1 MNDSEQDRGKREQ
14 EVYERE
20 QEMTALYR
28 QTLKAIRE
36 DAEEAVARA
45 VRSATPAPADWEGI
59 VRRVVREEMASAAPP
74 GTGGPVSASQGDA
87 DAKGNIGASGDAGAQ
102 GDAATQGNAGT
113 KGDAAAQ
120 VKAGSRPWPTWAAAV
135 VGALTAV
142 ALVGAGWF
150 AGRQW
155 GPWPDRAGGG
165 GDGAPGGVGD
175 PAVPLVDTL
184 GAVLPDSLAVPDSLA
199 QSDSLS
205 LSDSLAQSDSLG
217 PADSVGLA
225 ADSSQVPETDSASD
239 AGPDSS
245 GVEIRPEDVP

>member
-36 DAEEAVARA
+36 DTEEAVARA

-74 GTGGPVSASQGDA
+74 GTGGPVSASHGDA
-87 DAKGNIGASGDAGAQ
+87 GAKGNIGASGDAGAQ
-102 GDAATQGNAGT
+102 GDAATDAGT
-113 KGDAAAQ
+113 KGNAATQ
-120 VKAGSRPWPTWAAAV
+120 GKAGSRPWPPWAAAV

-142 ALVGAGWF
+142 TLVGAGWF

-155 GPWPDRAGGG
+155 GPWPDRA
-165 GDGAPGGVGD
+165 AGVGT
-175 PAVPLVDTL
+175 VP
-184 GAVLPDSLAVPDSLA
+184 PDSLGVPDSLPP
-199 QSDSLS
+199 
-205 LSDSLAQSDSLG
+205 SDSLAQSDSLAR
-217 PADSVGLA
+217 ADSLGVGI
-225 ADSSQVPETDSASD
+225 DSSQVLETDSASDAGPSD

>member
-74 GTGGPVSASQGDA
+74 GTGGPVSASHGDA
-87 DAKGNIGASGDAGAQ
+87 GAKGNIGASGDAGAQ
-102 GDAATQGNAGT
+102 GDAAAQG
-113 KGDAAAQ
+113 
-120 VKAGSRPWPTWAAAV
+120 KAGSRPWPTWAAAV

-142 ALVGAGWF
+142 TLVGAGWF

-155 GPWPDRAGGG
+155 GPWPDRA
-165 GDGAPGGVGD
+165 AGVGT
-175 PAVPLVDTL
+175 VPPDLL
-184 GAVLPDSLAVPDSLA
+184 GVPDSLP
-199 QSDSLS
+199 Q
-205 LSDSLAQSDSLG
+205 SDSLAQSDSLG
-217 PADSVGLA
+217 RADSLGVGI
-225 ADSSQVPETDSASD
+225 DSSQVLETDSASDAGPSD